1 MRPRRRTT
9 RAHATPPS
17 QRLLKGVQGTTVPCR
32 VQGGARRCAAAA
44 APHSRNMRATVTA
57 K

>member
-17 QRLLKGVQGTTVPCR
+17 QRLLKGLQGTTVPCR
-32 VQGGARRCAAAA
+32 VQGGARRYAAAA
-44 APHSRNMRATVTA
+44 LHSRNMRPTVTA